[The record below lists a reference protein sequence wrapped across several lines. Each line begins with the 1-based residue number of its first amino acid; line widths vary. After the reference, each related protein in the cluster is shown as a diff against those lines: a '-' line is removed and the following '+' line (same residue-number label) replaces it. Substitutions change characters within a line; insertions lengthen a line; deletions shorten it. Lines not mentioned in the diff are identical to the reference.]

1 MLMVNFMVIFMVI
14 YSHFHGDLYQ
24 WNQKPMICGGYFCL
38 ADFFNGDFSMVIPM
52 VNFMV
57 MFMVIL

>member
-1 MLMVNFMVIFMVI
+1 MVIYSHAYGEFYGDLMVI

-38 ADFFNGDFSMVIPM
+38 GDFSMVI
-52 VNFMV
+52 FQW
-57 MFMVIL
+57 